1 MTEVKI
7 PKKVLVALPPA
18 MLIEIDQVAT
28 AEHRTRS
35 DLIRE
40 ALRSYIYA
48 FQVKQRGLTTLNQE
62 LVLTPNGS
70 AC

>member
-1 MTEVKI
+1 MTETKI
-7 PKKVLVALPPA
+7 PRKVLVALPPA

>member
-7 PKKVLVALPPA
+7 PKKVLVALPSA

-40 ALRSYIYA
+40 ALRAYIYA

>member
-7 PKKVLVALPPA
+7 PRKVLVALPPA